1 MQEILLIEDDEENN
15 ALISSGLRHKGYV
28 VNSAYSGT
36 EGLFYFEQNKYD
48 LVMMTSELLGEDLEK
63 VLRWCQLDNE
73 IPVIVLVKEKLD
85 NRAEQLIVEAD
96 DFITKPY
103 NFAEIEQRI
112 QIQLKKKKRPKTP
125 HVVYGEFDIDPIT
138 RNVIL
143 CGQNFSVT
151 KQEYNILYLL
161 FSNPRKVFTKKE
173 LYEKVW
179 ENYYHGAENTI
190 NVHMS
195 NLRNKIK
202 RFTDKSYI
210 ETVWGVGYGACKC
223 V

>member
-1 MQEILLIEDDEENN
+1 MQEILLIEDDKENN
-15 ALISSGLRHKGYV
+15 ALMSNRLRHNGYA

-48 LVMMTSELLGEDLEK
+48 LVMMTSELLGEDSVKL
-63 VLRWCQLDNE
+63 LRWCQLDNE
-73 IPVIVLVKEKLD
+73 TPVIVLVKRELD

-103 NFAEIEQRI
+103 NFLEIEQRI
-112 QIQLKKKKRPKTP
+112 QIQLKKRKKPKTP
-125 HVVYGEFDIDPIT
+125 HVRYGEFDIDPIT
-138 RNVIL
+138 RTVML
-143 CGQNFSVT
+143 CGQNLSVT
-151 KQEYNILYLL
+151 KQEYKILYLL
-161 FSNPRKVFTKKE
+161 FTNPKKVFTKRE
-173 LYEKVW
+173 LYERVW
-179 ENYYHGAENTI
+179 ENYYLGAENTI